1 MSYEHECRTC
11 GNKWTGE
18 RMIERCPKCG
28 SSVDGTG
35 ISKELHNADPK
46 RKKYDH
52 ECRTCG
58 NKWTDTIMIERCP
71 KCGSSIDGTKPPGEH
86 VNGVPKN

>member
-1 MSYEHECRTC
+1 MSYE
-11 GNKWTGE
+11 
-18 RMIERCPKCG
+18 
-28 SSVDGTG
+28 
-35 ISKELHNADPK
+35 
-46 RKKYDH
+46 H

-71 KCGSSIDGTKPPGEH
+71 KCGSSIDGTKPLGEH